1 MNWGAIAA
9 AAVLA
14 FMSSM
19 AWYIAL
25 AAQRSKLLG
34 VAPDPGAGRRP
45 PPPMKIIAELARN
58 AVFAIA
64 LSWLIAATGMTDL
77 AGAVRLALVV
87 WLAFPV
93 LILAGS
99 VLWEN
104 VPWRLALIHAG
115 DWFVKLVLV
124 AAVLAIWR

>member
-1 MNWGAIAA
+1 MSWPAVALAAI
-9 AAVLA
+9 LA
-14 FMSSM
+14 FLASM
-19 AWYIAL
+19 AWYIGFM
-25 AAQRSKLLG
+25 AQRSTLLG
-34 VAPDPGAGRRP
+34 VAPATGAARRP
-45 PPPMKIIAELARN
+45 PPLKVLAELARN

-64 LSWLIAATGMTDL
+64 LAWLLTATGMSDL
-77 AGAVRLALVV
+77 AGAVRLALLL

-99 VLWEN
+99 TMWEN

-124 AAVLAIWR
+124 AVALALWR